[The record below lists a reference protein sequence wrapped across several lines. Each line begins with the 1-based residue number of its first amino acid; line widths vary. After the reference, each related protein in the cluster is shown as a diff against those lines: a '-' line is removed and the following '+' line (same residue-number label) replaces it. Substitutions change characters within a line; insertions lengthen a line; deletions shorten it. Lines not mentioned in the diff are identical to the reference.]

1 MLRTELPEHS
11 EQQLA
16 KLPRELA
23 ALVNARVRVR
33 RGAEPGDGKCVVYWM
48 QRAERAVD
56 NPALDLAVNIGNAL
70 GLPVVAFFSAIDNFP
85 NANLRHYRFLQQGLA
100 DVEHDLAERGIG
112 FCLRRPPDHEPA
124 AFLEEV
130 QAAVVIGDEN
140 PLRFMRAKRDAL
152 ARKIAVPFLTVDADV
167 VVPSRLLEKAQYAAY
182 VARPRLDKFRE
193 EWLQPCANTKPH
205 HEWKRPRGLASYST
219 KLDIT
224 DGWSKLDRSVGP
236 AERTLQRSGSTGS

>member
-152 ARKIAVPFLTVDADV
+152 ARKIAVPFPRVCWRRRSTRPMLRGPGWISSARSGCNLARTQ
-167 VVPSRLLEKAQYAAY
+167 SRITSGSVRAASP
-182 VARPRLDKFRE
+182 AIP
-193 EWLQPCANTKPH
+193 PN
-205 HEWKRPRGLASYST
+205 ST
-219 KLDIT
+219 SPT
-224 DGWSKLDRSVGP
+224 DGASLTAALGQSKATP